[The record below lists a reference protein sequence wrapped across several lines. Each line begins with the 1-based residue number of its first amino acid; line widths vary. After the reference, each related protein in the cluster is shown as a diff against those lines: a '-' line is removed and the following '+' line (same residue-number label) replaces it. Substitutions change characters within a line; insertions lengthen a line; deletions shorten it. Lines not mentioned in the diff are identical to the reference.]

1 MSVVNNPVVAAAVVL
16 STRIPPVDGD
26 TVVACSVDGD
36 GDTVVARSVMLGILV
51 AFTAKTPD
59 GDPVVVRSV
68 ALSILVT
75 TVEGDGETVIVR
87 SVVWRSVVTPRSRTY
102 RKRQYIMVLPLQ
114 FIQKYKLKMILLWYS
129 RMCQVFLSHLENH
142 EII

>member
-1 MSVVNNPVVAAAVVL
+1 
-16 STRIPPVDGD
+16 
-26 TVVACSVDGD
+26 
-36 GDTVVARSVMLGILV
+36 MLGILV

-87 SVVWRSVVTPRSRTY
+87 SVVWRSVVTPR
-102 RKRQYIMVLPLQ
+102 
-114 FIQKYKLKMILLWYS
+114 
-129 RMCQVFLSHLENH
+129 
-142 EII
+142 